1 MTWTAAE
8 RRAKNDE
15 RIAQGRCVACRRPVL
30 PSEGRRCPRCERV
43 AVKARKRWTKSEAG
57 QAWNRKYAAD
67 RYADRKARGV
77 CIRCE
82 TPAAPGRIS
91 CAAHLLADKLK
102 TQLWLA
108 ARDECQAVAP

>member
-1 MTWTAAE
+1 MDEGMLEAAE

-15 RIAQGRCVACRRPVL
+15 RNAQGRCVACRRPVL

-77 CIRCE
+77 CIRRE
-82 TPAAPGRIS
+82 TPAAPGRI
-91 CAAHLLADKLK
+91 
-102 TQLWLA
+102 TIVPTFFVNIERWLDTL
-108 ARDECQAVAP
+108 RTFLVRRN